1 MKKSLLIA
9 SLLAVALAG
18 CSKKEA
24 PANMVQQCGLDP
36 ATNETKCIYV
46 PAGTQ
51 QQQYAQQPQV
61 IQQAPTPAPVIVN
74 QGGGAGDAALGMAAG
89 MMVGNALSNAGNR
102 GYDNSYERQEAERR
116 ALAAERRANRAENR
130 AQLER
135 ERAQLQAQQQQ
146 QQQIQ
151 QMAAQQQRPAP
162 VSLQKIAP
170 APMPVQNAV
179 PTYRQASQTLTIPPK
194 QAPAAV
200 LNYGQRNVVTPSYQP
215 KPMAQPKPAPMTFK
229 QPTVPVRQASTSVN
243 ITKPSAP
250 KAAPAPVKNFSV
262 TRTTTTTTSSSFK
275 R

>member
-1 MKKSLLIA
+1 VKKSLLIA

-24 PANMVQQCGLDP
+24 PANTVQQCGLDP

-51 QQQYAQQPQV
+51 QQQYAQPAQV
-61 IQQAPTPAPVIVN
+61 IQQAPAPAPVIVN

-89 MMVGNALSNAGNR
+89 MMVGNALSNGGNNR
-102 GYDNSYERQEAERR
+102 HYDNSYERQEAERR
-116 ALAAERRANRAENR
+116 ALAAERRADRAENR

-135 ERAQLQAQQQQ
+135 ERAQMQAQQ

-179 PTYRQASQTLTIPPK
+179 PTYRQASQNLTIPPK

-200 LNYGQRNVVTPSYQP
+200 PNYGQRNVVTPSYQP

-250 KAAPAPVKNFSV
+250 KAAPAPVKSFSV
-262 TRTTTTTTSSSFK
+262 TRSTATTTSSGFK